1 MPMRLPEMKYGDGLT
16 KSTQVRF
23 GGYDHRIGA
32 GDGTLWDM
40 ENLTGD
46 QFPLLAVRRPRSLE
60 RTLERPG
67 GLWAHGALCWVDGD
81 GFFYDGKRVGAVTP
95 GRKQFAGMGSRILI
109 WPDKAVY
116 DTAAGKFER
125 LEAGVSCSGVSF
137 RNGTLYEEEAE
148 RNTLYCAGTDFRELF
163 SPGDAV
169 TISGCTRHP
178 SNNKTPIIREIGEN
192 GHALRFY
199 ENVFELDTGT
209 DETPEDYTEPGTVTI
224 ARTLPDMDFI
234 CVNDNRLWGC
244 KGDSIY
250 CSKLGDPK
258 NFNVFDGLGTD
269 SFQVDA
275 GSAGEFTA
283 CVSYLGYPC
292 FFKADRIYKM
302 YGDLPSNFQLMGSAT
317 LGVAPGS
324 HGSLAVAGETLF
336 YLSPAGVVSYSGGIP
351 SPVGACFGHQRFSG
365 GVAGSDGLKYY
376 ISMADQDGR
385 WQLFVFDSQRSLWHR
400 EDETRAVGWACLGG
414 GLYLLKEDGGLWRVN
429 GNVST
434 DSATATS
441 VGPPPAGLALKA
453 PQSGASRSG
462 RAELNRAQE
471 LNVPVARSMDTL
483 EKPVPWYVEFNDFID
498 GSPDA
503 KGYGKLQ
510 IRLELEAGSRAWV
523 ELKYDSE
530 EQWRRV
536 SPVLTA
542 ARKRAA
548 LLPVIPRRADHCRLR
563 LGGTGGCV
571 VHSIAR
577 ELYGGSEYKTVR

>member
-1 MPMRLPEMKYGDGLT
+1 MRLPEMRCGDGLT

-23 GGYDHRIGA
+23 GGYDHRPGA

-46 QFPLLAVRRPRSLE
+46 QFPLLAVRRPRRLDRELE
-60 RTLERPG
+60 QPG
-67 GLWAHGALCWVDGD
+67 GLWAHNALCWADGD
-81 GFFYDGKRVGAVTP
+81 GFFCDGKRVGTVAP

-116 DTAAGKFER
+116 DTATGRFER
-125 LEAGVSCSGVSF
+125 LEASASLTGVSF
-137 RNGTLYEEEAE
+137 RNGTLYGEEAE
-148 RNTLYCAGTDFRELF
+148 RNTLYCAGVDFRELF
-163 SPGDAV
+163 SAGDAV
-169 TISGCTRHP
+169 TVSGCTRHP
-178 SNNKTPIIREIGEN
+178 ENNKTPIIREIDGD

-199 ENVFELDTGT
+199 ENVFELDTGA
-209 DETPEDYTEPGTVTI
+209 DEKPQDYTEPGTVTI
-224 ARTLPDMDFI
+224 ARTLPEMDFI

-283 CVSYLGYPC
+283 CVSFLGYPC
-292 FFKADRIYKM
+292 FFKTDRIYKM

-351 SPVGACFGHQRFSG
+351 SPIGACFGEQRFSE

-376 ISMADQDGR
+376 ISMRDAGTDRARPQGSGR
-385 WQLFVFDSQRSLWHR
+385 YQLFVYDSQRGVWHR
-400 EDETRAVGWACLGG
+400 EDETQAAGWACLDGT
-414 GLYLLKEDGGLWRVN
+414 LYLLAEDGGLWQVN
-429 GNVST
+429 GNVSG
-434 DSATATS
+434 S
-441 VGPPPAGLALKA
+441 
-453 PQSGASRSG
+453 
-462 RAELNRAQE
+462 
-471 LNVPVARSMDTL
+471 DTL
-483 EKPVPWYVEFNDFID
+483 EEPVLWWAEFNDFTE

-503 KGYGKLQ
+503 RGYGKIQL
-510 IRLELEAGSRAWV
+510 RLELEAGSQAWV

-530 EQWRRV
+530 DGWRRV
-536 SPVLTA
+536 SSVLTSPGPSFAAQANDRSGGASA
-542 ARKRAA
+542 ARKRTF
-548 LLPVIPRRADHCRLR
+548 LLPVIPRRADHFRLR
-563 LGGTGGCV
+563 LGGTGWCAV
-571 VHSIAR
+571 YSIAR
-577 ELYGGSEYKTVR
+577 EFYGGSENRTVRL